1 MFPIQTKPG
10 SVCIAIWISK
20 LYSLP
25 LDTNRT
31 GLYCNMAYFIIFD
44 EKPAG
49 QGFCKGFTNMR
60 GVSRFTGIKYDTLV
74 DHFTRKRLRWYFYD
88 EQGIKVIKVEDM
100 EKGRQGVNTFGTEH
114 NRNI

>member
-1 MFPIQTKPG
+1 
-10 SVCIAIWISK
+10 
-20 LYSLP
+20 
-25 LDTNRT
+25 
-31 GLYCNMAYFIIFD
+31 MAYFIIFD

-60 GVSRFTGIKYDTLV
+60 GLSRFTGIKYDTLV
-74 DHFTRKRLRWYFYD
+74 DHFTRRRLRWHYYD
-88 EQGIKVIKVEDM
+88 EQAIKVIKVEDM